1 MIYLFC
7 ERFLDLRYFLEILAS
22 NPSGLDI
29 EFSQDGS
36 WSVFKEERT
45 GKTRELGSL
54 ASLSSIL
61 EITLSSPHAES
72 KQICKK
78 FSSVIGKRGSVP
90 SRVPVINLTLDSAQ
104 SSCALSS
111 LSHPPPPLRGPASTV
126 PLQPPPLQAPPPPAF
141 PPFPGRLPNTW
152 IRIDNQTPP
161 RR

>member
-1 MIYLFC
+1 MGILIMIYLFC

-72 KQICKK
+72 EQICKK
-78 FSSVIGKRGSVP
+78 FSSVHAEIKVLLEREAASLLGSLLL
-90 SRVPVINLTLDSAQ
+90 I
-104 SSCALSS
+104 
-111 LSHPPPPLRGPASTV
+111 
-126 PLQPPPLQAPPPPAF
+126 
-141 PPFPGRLPNTW
+141 
-152 IRIDNQTPP
+152 
-161 RR
+161 